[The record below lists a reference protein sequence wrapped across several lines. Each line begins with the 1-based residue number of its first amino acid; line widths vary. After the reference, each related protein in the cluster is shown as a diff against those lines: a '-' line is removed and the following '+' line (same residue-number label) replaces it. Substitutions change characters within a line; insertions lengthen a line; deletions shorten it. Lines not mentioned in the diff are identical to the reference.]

1 MRRDINILIVD
12 DEAEMRE
19 PLGDILR
26 EESYQ
31 VVTAENKALAQKE
44 LKENFFNVVLADLML
59 PDGTGLDL
67 LEYIKKTN
75 GETVVILLTGFASLK
90 TSIRAINAGAFSY
103 IEKPLDIREVK
114 TVIKRALNIQK
125 LSLDNKMLLEKL
137 KALSLKDSHT
147 NLYNYR
153 YFLERISSELK
164 RARRYT
170 LPLSV
175 IMIDVDHFKA
185 INDVYGHTYGDIILK
200 ELAQCLSEFARGNDL
215 VARYGGEEFM
225 ILLPDTNKEGAL
237 TFGKRL
243 WKEIGNRTFDPEGRK
258 MKIKV
263 SLGVASY
270 PEDGAGEE
278 EDLLKLVDQA
288 LYEAKER
295 GGNRVS
301 VPKRLK
307 VEKFEESIIRK
318 GGGED
323 VRRLKDKLFKLGTR
337 ANRAAIEA
345 VYAFARAIKVRD
357 HYTIEHIERMTSLST
372 AIGVK
377 LRLSKKDIED
387 LEHAAML
394 HDIGKVGIDNKVLSK
409 KGKLTPAEFKAV
421 KKHPQIGVEIIR
433 QIHFFESII
442 PLILYH
448 HERFDGQGYLEGLK
462 GGDIPLGA
470 RIIALTDVYQALI
483 SDRPYRKAYSQ
494 EEALDIIKE
503 EGREGQFDPGIVD
516 VFLESIKI

>member
-1 MRRDINILIVD
+1 MRRDINILIVE
-12 DEAEMRE
+12 DELEMRE

-31 VVTAENKALAQKE
+31 VVTVENKTLAQKE
-44 LKENFFNVVLADLML
+44 LKENLFNIVLTDLML
-59 PDGTGLDL
+59 PDGSGLDL

-75 GETVVILLTGFASLK
+75 NEIAVIVLTGFASLK
-90 TSIRAINAGAFSY
+90 TSIQAINAGAFSY
-103 IEKPLDIREVK
+103 IEKPLDIEEVK
-114 TVIKRALNIQK
+114 TVIKRALEVQK
-125 LSLDNKMLLEKL
+125 LSLENKMLLEKL
-137 KALSLKDSHT
+137 KDLSLKDSYT

-164 RARRYT
+164 RARRHI

-270 PEDGAGEE
+270 PEDSAGEE

-301 VPKRLK
+301 TPKRLK
-307 VEKFEESIIRK
+307 RGKFEENVIRK

-323 VRRLKDKLFKLGTR
+323 VKRLKDKLFKLGTR
-337 ANRAAIEA
+337 ANRASIEA

-357 HYTIEHIERMTSLST
+357 HYAIEHLERMTALST
-372 AIGVK
+372 AIGAK
-377 LRLSKKDIED
+377 LRLSKKDRED
-387 LEHAAML
+387 LEHAVIL
-394 HDIGKVGIDNKVLSK
+394 HDIGKVGIDNQILNK
-409 KGKLTPAEFKAV
+409 KGELTPAEFKMV
-421 KKHPQIGVEIIR
+421 KKHPQIGAEIIR
-433 QIHFFESII
+433 EVHFFKSII

-448 HERFDGQGYLEGLK
+448 HERFDGQGYPEGLK

-470 RIIALTDVYQALI
+470 RIIALADVYEALI
-483 SDRPYRKAYSQ
+483 SDRSYRKAYSQ
-494 EEALDIIKE
+494 EKALDIIKGKGK
-503 EGREGQFDPGIVD
+503 GRQFDPEIVD
-516 VFLESIKI
+516 IFLKSVK